1 MSAFG
6 RQVAILVSRS
16 AWPAVRLAALVGVLA
31 FAPPSLAQSRVPGEL
46 ALEAL
51 VKATLLTFNDASVT
65 GNFTVFHAKL
75 AKPFR
80 QQFTPERLQ
89 ETFKSFV
96 DQQIDFD
103 VIAAYKPVYDPA
115 ASVDSDGRLVVKGHF
130 PTEPTRVLFDLAF
143 IPSDGEWKLIS
154 IHVKTERAPK
164 P

>member
-1 MSAFG
+1 MS
-6 RQVAILVSRS
+6 VA
-16 AWPAVRLAALVGVLA
+16 AWRRRFVVRRACLALFVGLLATPA
-31 FAPPSLAQSRVPGEL
+31 LAQNRVPNERG
-46 ALEAL
+46 LEAL
-51 VKATLLTFNDASVT
+51 VKVTLLTFNDANVT
-65 GNFTVFHAKL
+65 GNYTVFHAKL

-103 VIAAYKPVYDPA
+103 VIAAMKPAYDPA
-115 ASVDSDGRLVVKGHF
+115 AALDGDGRLIVKGYF

>member
-1 MSAFG
+1 MLKGAC
-6 RQVAILVSRS
+6 L
-16 AWPAVRLAALVGVLA
+16 AVLVGVLA
-31 FAPPSLAQSRVPGEL
+31 LALPALAQTRVPNER

-51 VKATLLTFNDASVT
+51 VKATLLSFNDASVT

-75 AKPFR
+75 SKPFR
-80 QQFTPERLQ
+80 QQYTPERLR

-115 ASVDSDGRLVVKGHF
+115 ASVDGDGRLVVKGHF
-130 PTEPTRVLFDLAF
+130 PTEPNRVVFDLAF
-143 IPSDGEWKLIS
+143 IPSDDEWKLIS
-154 IHVKTERAPK
+154 IHVKTERAPQ

>member
-1 MSAFG
+1 MSAFERSVG
-6 RQVAILVSRS
+6 GARVSVWSR
-16 AWPAVRLAALVGVLA
+16 ACLAALVGMLALVLPS
-31 FAPPSLAQSRVPGEL
+31 FAQNRVPSERP
-46 ALEAL
+46 LEAL
-51 VKATLLTFNDASVT
+51 VKASLLSFNAANVT
-65 GNFTVFHAKL
+65 GNFTVFPAKL

-89 ETFKSFV
+89 ETFKSFAE
-96 DQQIDFD
+96 QQIDFD
-103 VIAAYKPVYDPA
+103 IIAAYKPIYDPA
-115 ASVDSDGRLVVKGHF
+115 ASVNDDGRLIVKGYF